1 MIRKIFLIWYCKEDP
16 IYKIIHGKKRNIR
29 LNLGHHKKHFFDVN
43 NKNYIEGK
51 SILYISAEE
60 AQELL
65 DKFAG
70 KGEMTPKC
78 TYKEV
83 VNFGKVIGES
93 INKRTGTKTPTTWGK
108 IHYGNRGAHIVPT
121 YPEMIEQEIKEM
133 YYLSKKEEKIIDDFY
148 GYVHIDKEHM
158 KETYC
163 MKWKN
168 GTEILGCYCTDGDD
182 DNGLE
187 PEDPSYEEYTSF
199 IVRIKKLIKFN
210 DLDGFKKFW
219 LEDGVLFEFSYHD
232 FPDEIYNSKG
242 ELISK
247 KKE

>member
-1 MIRKIFLIWYCKEDP
+1 
-16 IYKIIHGKKRNIR
+16 
-29 LNLGHHKKHFFDVN
+29 
-43 NKNYIEGK
+43 
-51 SILYISAEE
+51 
-60 AQELL
+60 
-65 DKFAG
+65 
-70 KGEMTPKC
+70 
-78 TYKEV
+78 
-83 VNFGKVIGES
+83 
-93 INKRTGTKTPTTWGK
+93 
-108 IHYGNRGAHIVPT
+108 
-121 YPEMIEQEIKEM
+121 M

-158 KETYC
+158 KETYY

-187 PEDPSYEEYTSF
+187 PEDPNYEEYTSF
-199 IVRIKKLIKFN
+199 IMDLKRINSFNNKDGIKLDKIKKYKAIILN
-210 DLDGFKKFW
+210 
-219 LEDGVLFEFSYHD
+219 YHT